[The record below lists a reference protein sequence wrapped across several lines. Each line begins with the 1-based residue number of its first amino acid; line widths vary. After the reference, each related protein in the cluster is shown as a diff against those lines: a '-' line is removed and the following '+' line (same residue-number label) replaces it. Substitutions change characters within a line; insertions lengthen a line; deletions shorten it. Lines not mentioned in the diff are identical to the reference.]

1 MPRRKRQNKPNSTTA
16 LTRQNQGGKISDC
29 LNFDEYNARRGRPPK
44 EINTELFV
52 ELCKIQCTKLEIM
65 QVLDVSEPT
74 LDKFCHSEF
83 ETNFAGAFERFRAGG
98 KISLRHKQ
106 FQKAMSG
113 DVKMLVWLGKQYLNQ
128 INNPILIQEDKETV
142 IRVVRE
148 ESDFPEDEFDD
159 NAEYGD
165 GADETGDDSDG
176 DTADFGDDDADGDD
190 D

>member
-1 MPRRKRQNKPNSTTA
+1 
-16 LTRQNQGGKISDC
+16 
-29 LNFDEYNARRGRPPK
+29 
-44 EINTELFV
+44 
-52 ELCKIQCTKLEIM
+52 M

-113 DVKMLVWLGKQYLNQ
+113 DVKMLIWLGKQYLNQ

-148 ESDFPEDEFDD
+148 ESDFPEDEFDSTYE
-159 NAEYGD
+159 NGE
-165 GADETGDDSDG
+165 GADDSDG
-176 DTADFGDDDADGDD
+176 DTADAGCDDSNGDDE
-190 D
+190 

>member
-1 MPRRKRQNKPNSTTA
+1 MPRRKRQNKPNSTA
-16 LTRQNQGGKISDC
+16 LERQNQGGKISDC
-29 LNFDEYNARRGRPPK
+29 LNFDNEQNRRGRPPK
-44 EINTELFV
+44 EIDTELFI

-128 INNPILIQEDKETV
+128 INNPVLIQEDKETV

-148 ESDFPEDEFDD
+148 ESDFPEDEFETD
-159 NAEYGD
+159 AEYD
-165 GADETGDDSDG
+165 DAAADDSDC
-176 DTADFGDDDADGDD
+176 DTADFGDDDTDGDD